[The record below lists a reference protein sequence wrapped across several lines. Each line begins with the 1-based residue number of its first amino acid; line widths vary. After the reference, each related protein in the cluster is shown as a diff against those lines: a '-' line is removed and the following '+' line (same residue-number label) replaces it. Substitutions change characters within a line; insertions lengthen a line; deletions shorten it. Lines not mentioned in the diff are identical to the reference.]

1 MQKWKDLSG
10 PGRIIFVVMTVAS
23 LTAFVFAALQL
34 LGVWDGALKLCMP
47 MLGLVNLCHACLQWK
62 ASRKSA
68 YLSLGVAAFIWLVC
82 AVVFLG
88 K

>member
-1 MQKWKDLSG
+1 MQKWKDMSETC
-10 PGRIIFVVMTVAS
+10 RILFVVMIVAS
-23 LTAFVFAALQL
+23 LTAVVFAALQL
-34 LGVWDGALKLCMP
+34 LGVWDGALRLYMP

>member
-1 MQKWKDLSG
+1 MQKWKDMSE
-10 PGRIIFVVMTVAS
+10 PCRILFVVMIVAS
-23 LTAFVFAALQL
+23 LTAVVFAALQL

-68 YLSLGVAAFIWLVC
+68 YLSLGVAAFIWFVC